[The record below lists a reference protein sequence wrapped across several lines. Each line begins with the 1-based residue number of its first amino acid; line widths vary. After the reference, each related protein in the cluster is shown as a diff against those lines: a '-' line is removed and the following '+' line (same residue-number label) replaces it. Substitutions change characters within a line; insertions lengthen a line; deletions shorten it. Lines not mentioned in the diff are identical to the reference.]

1 MGNKIDRK
9 YYWTVKWMNKTC
21 RSWEAPDFSVSEIL
35 DTCLVADHHLGS
47 QQFRGYWVYKC
58 HTVMW
63 LPSDT
68 DYFIKLCC
76 LEAKLFFATRLRKL
90 LSPAGSFCLCSRHFV
105 LDAWAA
111 FHYVSSHICIAWH
124 LYASDHTN
132 QKSVVS
138 LLTAWHCSIAAATKK
153 WHAVETAMLQA
164 MVSIFCYMQAR
175 WHRKAKTTLLPVF
188 FLTQSWHDV
197 LSRWTHIELWRLRS
211 QSDSAQVQYVC
222 VFLELDMNW
231 KSGDLSRSHII
242 KIDFY
247 PSLESPNCRPMQC

>member
-1 MGNKIDRK
+1 M
-9 YYWTVKWMNKTC
+9 
-21 RSWEAPDFSVSEIL
+21 
-35 DTCLVADHHLGS
+35 
-47 QQFRGYWVYKC
+47 
-58 HTVMW
+58 
-63 LPSDT
+63 
-68 DYFIKLCC
+68 KLT
-76 LEAKLFFATRLRKL
+76 ENTTEL
-90 LSPAGSFCLCSRHFV
+90 LSGWLKHVEAGRLLTSVFLKSWTRALLQITTLDLSNSEVIESTSATQGCDSPATLITLSNFAALKQNYFLPHVFESCSHPQAASVCV
-105 LDAWAA
+105 LVTLFLMHEQPFITFPLTFA
-111 FHYVSSHICIAWH
+111 FAWH